1 MPDSASPEAL
11 FVRLYFDRHIMTRLA
26 VDLRGRGFEVLTTE
40 EAGKDIASDED
51 QLAFATAESRAILT
65 FNIRDFA
72 PLHEAWQAAGRPHTG
87 IIVSRQLGCREYG
100 QLLQRMLLQRMLRLL
115 NHFTADEMAG
125 NFVHL
130 EQFK

>member
-1 MPDSASPEAL
+1 MPDSAGLESL

-26 VDLRGRGFEVLTTE
+26 VDLRGRGYDVLTTE
-40 EAGKDIASDED
+40 EAGKDTAADEE
-51 QLAFATAESRAILT
+51 QLAYAAAENRAILT

-72 PLHEAWQAAGRPHTG
+72 PLHEAWQAAARPHAG
-87 IIVSRQLGCREYG
+87 IIVSQQLGSRQYG
-100 QLLQRMLLQRMLRLL
+100 LLLQRMLRLL
-115 NHFTADEMAG
+115 NHFPAEEMRA